1 MLFLAKRMA
10 KNREHLYR
18 KIFIVNQRT
27 ASWESTC
34 SPQDFH
40 GQSNASGESSP
51 QDFHCQPIAY
61 DEISSVGAESHSG
74 MELKATEKATQTKL
88 KGIHARVLTQWPPE
102 DTSDAVLYFLTTC
115 TALCRRGT
123 LKWLLMSVIIDKRVS
138 REPPHRR
145 NLRLNHLLWLPT
157 MQQLD
162 AADAIALYII
172 TFDD

>member
-40 GQSNASGESSP
+40 
-51 QDFHCQPIAY
+51 CQPIAS

-74 MELKATEKATQTKL
+74 MELKTTEKATQTKL

-157 MQQLD
+157 LQQLD
-162 AADAIALYII
+162 AADTIALYII